1 MFLVKSK
8 NKLTVTFTHSLLGD
22 IHMSDHPSGPTS
34 FLHGPSRSLHC
45 ITWLCSH
52 HNNYNHFSMPPNSPI
67 IFSACHVPIFCQAP
81 FSVLSRRKWHPL
93 GSSADEFS
101 LLWHTVGPFESMA
114 DAPSLPIGVFI
125 RHALSVLSW
134 QPVLCFLCMI
144 WLTLIWL
151 TWNCAVLVFCW
162 QKLW

>member
-34 FLHGPSRSLHC
+34 FRHGPSRSLHC

-52 HNNYNHFSMPPNSPI
+52 HNNYNHFGVPTNSPI
-67 IFSACHVPIFCQAP
+67 IFSTCHIPIFCHAP

-114 DAPSLPIGVFI
+114 DALSLPIGVFI
-125 RHALSVLSW
+125 RHGLSVLSW
-134 QPVLCFLCMI
+134 QPVLCFLCVI